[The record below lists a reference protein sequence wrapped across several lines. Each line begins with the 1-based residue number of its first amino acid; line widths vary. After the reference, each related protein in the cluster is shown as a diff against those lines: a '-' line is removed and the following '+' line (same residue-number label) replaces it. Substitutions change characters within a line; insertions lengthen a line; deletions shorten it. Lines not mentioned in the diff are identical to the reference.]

1 MAVDVGRIG
10 ELAEAG
16 KLEELAGAL
25 AKAFPK
31 GLVGE
36 RDALV
41 TFLVNEVGLEHPR
54 AVRVADEL
62 ESAGYAH
69 HLPGER
75 PRWIFT
81 SKPVSLRELMM
92 MLDEEFSEFVGEGDE
107 DPRETALKFI
117 SSRLRVDREVAEEIL
132 EGLVAA
138 GYAEVAYSPE
148 LERDRYF
155 FKFPEAFVMT
165 YRA

>member
-1 MAVDVGRIG
+1 MAMDRLR

-16 KLEELAGAL
+16 RFEELAHAL
-25 AKAFPK
+25 VQLFPQ

-41 TFLVNEVGLEHPR
+41 TFLMNEVGLSHTD
-54 AVRVADEL
+54 AVRVAEAL

-81 SKPVSLRELMM
+81 SKPVSLLALMQ
-92 MLDEEFSEFVGEGDE
+92 MLDEEYAEFIGEGDE
-107 DPRETALKFI
+107 DPREAALQFI
-117 SSRLRVDREVAEEIL
+117 AGKLQVDREVAEEIL
-132 EGLVAA
+132 EGLTAA

-148 LERDRYF
+148 LERERYF

-165 YRA
+165 YRV